1 MKRYRDQHKIIIV
14 EVEKEEEFDNTLT
27 GLVAMQLVS
36 KYKKPVCVVRE
47 TPDGY
52 LRGSARGVSN
62 GSIKDLRKFFMDSG
76 YFEYAIGHPNAHGV
90 SLYKES
96 LDNFLEYADKELAN
110 VDFNENVYE
119 VDLIIDS
126 ENKNLHDIII
136 DLGKL
141 NEIWGQG
148 MEEPLLAIENLH
160 LSNKDVQLIGN
171 DKTTVKFTV
180 NKITYIK
187 FKDAKFSEE
196 LLKHGTMNV
205 TILGKANINEWM
217 GNCTPQI
224 IVENYE
230 IKDTT
235 YEF

>member
-1 MKRYRDQHKIIIV
+1 
-14 EVEKEEEFDNTLT
+14 
-27 GLVAMQLVS
+27 
-36 KYKKPVCVVRE
+36 
-47 TPDGY
+47 
-52 LRGSARGVSN
+52 
-62 GSIKDLRKFFMDSG
+62 
-76 YFEYAIGHPNAHGV
+76 
-90 SLYKES
+90 
-96 LDNFLEYADKELAN
+96 
-110 VDFNENVYE
+110 
-119 VDLIIDS
+119 
-126 ENKNLHDIII
+126 
-136 DLGKL
+136 
-141 NEIWGQG
+141 
-148 MEEPLLAIENLH
+148 MEEPLLVIENLH

-187 FKDAKFSEE
+187 FKDAKFGEE